1 MKKTTIAALAAL
13 MLAGALSAASEA
25 ASIISLRSVAVV
37 GEGSTSF
44 AMPLVLSPDAPNT
57 DTTSLR
63 SQF

>member
-13 MLAGALSAASEA
+13 MLAGALSAASDA
-25 ASIISLRSVAVV
+25 AAIISLHSVAVI

-44 AMPLVLSPDAPNT
+44 AMPSAPSSDAPNT
-57 DTTSLR
+57 DTPSLR